1 MAISSIMSRSLISAG
16 NTMKMAE
23 IRQGLNKEME
33 HRAGVLNAEI
43 KLDGGRGAD
52 TRKKEEELEKTEEKA
67 SKINVEAMNSLSE
80 MNNELRSAANRD
92 QEEARAEKKQAEKL
106 SEKRKTDKE
115 EQAKRLEKL
124 QEKNVGETTNKES
137 DEIAEGTT
145 FVNFVADGITPASGV
160 VEDVG
165 GKVDIKT

>member
-1 MAISSIMSRSLISAG
+1 
-16 NTMKMAE
+16 
-23 IRQGLNKEME
+23 
-33 HRAGVLNAEI
+33 
-43 KLDGGRGAD
+43 
-52 TRKKEEELEKTEEKA
+52 
-67 SKINVEAMNSLSE
+67 MNSLSE

-106 SEKRKTDKE
+106 SEKRKADKE

-145 FVNFVADGITPASGV
+145 FVNFVADGITPDSGV
-160 VEDVG
+160 IDSVG
-165 GKVDIKT
+165 RKVDIKT